1 MTVRRKLAW
10 RGLEARPLAVHD
22 PGAGYLENRG
32 IRRMAALRWL
42 ARPDWPDE
50 LRAILAPTRQAHSP
64 DDLGPGTEVRAS
76 WGYPHDVAG
85 ILVYDWQDPTGQTP
99 GGIEVEGVTA
109 AGEHRDYLRRGGE
122 RAKRYTIEGSSMAG
136 SVFVPRPLKPL
147 GTGRLHVCEG
157 AVDAL
162 SLLDLGHVRDDDD
175 VIAVHGCDALRHPHI
190 VAICRAR
197 RRVVVWPHGGDVND
211 IGERRAQA
219 LREQAG
225 THVEIIRGQGDL
237 NDELVGKHPRRAPG
251 PETDSADPSALVMS
265 LADVRPTYQPM
276 IWRPWLPVG
285 GLSMIAGAP
294 GAGKTLVMTA
304 IAAAMTRGDP
314 LPGEPA
320 GTRHTPATVGWLSI
334 EEDPEMVIAPR
345 MHVAGAVMERVLM
358 QRIPEAECVIGAPIV
373 ERMLDHLL
381 RICRLVVF
389 DSLEAWSG
397 GAELSRPKEAR
408 RVVGWLHSQAKERRA
423 AIAAIV
429 EGEHEDS
436 LAERCRQGGVSGD
449 REKNS
454 VDDAQSG
461 ISDVQALPAR
471 DGPCLARS
479 ALCVIHHDRKAV
491 AAESLSKV
499 SGSRQV
505 TAPAESVMLVV
516 RTQGGGDPEG
526 GQVWLAHSKCRV
538 AAREDSWKLAIE
550 ARQIALHDPETGKT
564 IMGEHGRV
572 VFQGQEPGMGAE
584 KLAAVMAETGGG
596 GDPGGVVEDDRDD
609 AETLAY
615 ACMEAAK
622 AGLLPDERDG
632 DTVSGKWLLAVA
644 QSANRPSGRVRKQGW
659 AGKMLNSIGIR
670 AGKQRRFNGSTPQRA
685 WPLDQIVRGVDAD
698 Q

>member
-10 RGLEARPLAVHD
+10 RGLEARPLDIGD
-22 PGAGYLENRG
+22 PGADYLENRG
-32 IRRMAALRWL
+32 ISHRTALRWL

-162 SLLDLGHVRDDDD
+162 SLLALDHVRDDDD

-197 RRVVVWPHGGDVND
+197 RRAVVWPHGGDVND

-225 THVEIIRGQGDL
+225 THVEIIRGEGDL
-237 NDELVGKHPRRAPG
+237 NDELVGKHPRRVPG

-423 AIAAIV
+423 AIAAIM
-429 EGEHEDS
+429 EGEHEIH
-436 LAERCRQGGVSGD
+436 
-449 REKNS
+449 
-454 VDDAQSG
+454 
-461 ISDVQALPAR
+461 ISAR
-471 DGPCLARS
+471 FPS
-479 ALCVIHHDRKAV
+479 AI
-491 AAESLSKV
+491 
-499 SGSRQV
+499 
-505 TAPAESVMLVV
+505 
-516 RTQGGGDPEG
+516 
-526 GQVWLAHSKCRV
+526 
-538 AAREDSWKLAIE
+538 
-550 ARQIALHDPETGKT
+550 
-564 IMGEHGRV
+564 
-572 VFQGQEPGMGAE
+572 
-584 KLAAVMAETGGG
+584 
-596 GDPGGVVEDDRDD
+596 
-609 AETLAY
+609 
-615 ACMEAAK
+615 
-622 AGLLPDERDG
+622 
-632 DTVSGKWLLAVA
+632 
-644 QSANRPSGRVRKQGW
+644 
-659 AGKMLNSIGIR
+659 
-670 AGKQRRFNGSTPQRA
+670 
-685 WPLDQIVRGVDAD
+685 
-698 Q
+698 

>member
-10 RGLEARPLAVHD
+10 RGLEARPLDIGD
-22 PGAGYLENRG
+22 PGADYLENRG
-32 IRRMAALRWL
+32 ISHRTALRWL

-50 LRAILAPTRQAHSP
+50 LRAILAPTRQAYSP

-136 SVFVPRPLKPL
+136 SVLVPRPLKPL

-162 SLLDLGHVRDDDD
+162 SLLALDHVRDDDD

-197 RRVVVWPHGGDVND
+197 RRTVVWPHGGDVND

-225 THVEIIRGQGDL
+225 THVEIIRGEGDL
-237 NDELVGKHPRRAPG
+237 NDELTGKHPRRVPG
-251 PETDSADPSALVMS
+251 PETDSADPSSLVMS

-358 QRIPEAECVIGAPIV
+358 QRIPEAECVIGAPVV

-436 LAERCRQGGVSGD
+436 LAERCRQGGVSGG

-461 ISDVQALPAR
+461 ISDVQALPA
-471 DGPCLARS
+471 LARS

-550 ARQIALHDPETGKT
+550 ARQVSLHDPETGGT
-564 IMGEHGRV
+564 VMGEHGAV
-572 VFQGQEPGMGAE
+572 VWQGQEAG
-584 KLAAVMAETGGG
+584 VSAETLSALMGGG
-596 GDPGGVVEDDRDD
+596 GDPGGGEDDRED
-609 AETLAY
+609 AEALAG
-615 ACMEAAK
+615 ACVRAFEAGTMPEGVK
-622 AGLLPDERDG
+622 DG
-632 DTVSGKWLLAVA
+632 QVNRAWLMMVA
-644 QSANRPSGRVRKQGW
+644 DATERPSGRARSRRWHADVL
-659 AGKMLNSIGIR
+659 GKVGVKGRLSNGDRWWSI
-670 AGKQRRFNGSTPQRA
+670 
-685 WPLDQIVRGVDAD
+685 DQIRG
-698 Q
+698 QCT

>member
-10 RGLEARPLAVHD
+10 RGLDARPLDIGD
-22 PGAGYLENRG
+22 PGADYLENRG
-32 IRRMAALRWL
+32 ISHRTALRWL
-42 ARPDWPDE
+42 DRPNWPDE

-64 DDLGPGTEVRAS
+64 NDLGPGTEVRAS

-85 ILVYDWQDPTGQTP
+85 IIVYDWQDPTGQTP
-99 GGIEVEGVTA
+99 GGIEVEGVTS
-109 AGEHRDYLRRGGE
+109 AGERRSYHRRNGE
-122 RAKRYTIEGSSMAG
+122 HAKRYTIEGSAVADA
-136 SVFVPRPLKPL
+136 VFLPRPLKPL
-147 GTGRLHVCEG
+147 GTGRLHIVEG
-157 AVDAL
+157 AIDAL
-162 SLLDLGHVRDDDD
+162 SLLALGHVRDDDD
-175 VIAVHGCDALRHPHI
+175 VVAVHGCGSLLRPYFA
-190 VAICRAR
+190 AICRAR
-197 RRVVVWPHGGDVND
+197 RRVVIWPHGGDVND

-225 THVEIIRGQGDL
+225 THVEIIRGPGDL
-237 NDELVGKHPRRAPG
+237 NDELTGKHPRRVPG

-320 GTRHTPATVGWLSI
+320 GTRHAPATVGWLSI

-423 AIAAIV
+423 AIAAIM
-429 EGEHEDS
+429 EGEDGACDTGPFLQTRGRLEGS
-436 LAERCRQGGVSGD
+436 AGM
-449 REKNS
+449 RECDEAPEHD
-454 VDDAQSG
+454 VVAVQR
-461 ISDVQALPAR
+461 DVQEMPA
-471 DGPCLARS
+471 LARS

-572 VFQGQEPGMGAE
+572 VFQWQEPG
-584 KLAAVMAETGGG
+584 VS
-596 GDPGGVVEDDRDD
+596 
-609 AETLAY
+609 AETLAGLMAGGEAGAGSPQGEDDREDAEALAG
-615 ACMEAAK
+615 ACVLAYEA
-622 AGLLPDERDG
+622 GTMPDGVKDG
-632 DTVSGKWLLAVA
+632 QVNRAWLMMVA
-644 QSANRPSGRVRKQGW
+644 DATERPSGRARSKRWHADVLGK
-659 AGKMLNSIGIR
+659 AGVKGRLSNGDRWWSI
-670 AGKQRRFNGSTPQRA
+670 
-685 WPLDQIVRGVDAD
+685 DQIRG
-698 Q
+698 QCR